1 MGKVFGN
8 WCSFGPFSI
17 FHQRAA
23 TPAGEKIEKSG
34 VMEKA
39 ARSRYICILIFFV
52 FSTCMSSREREN
64 EKNSIMRRGG
74 KTSGAKNG
82 GAQFQLLRG
91 GASGKIYIFRILKVN
106 TIGFWRKNYVH
117 QKEEFMKKSYYFFS
131 FQTSLSCDVRK
142 CTDCAIVV
150 PRAIV
155 LRCVHCILFLFD
167 MHCIVSTTQKCI
179 VCTPENQKR
188 KLINN

>member
-39 ARSRYICILIFFV
+39 GESRYICICICICIFALV
-52 FSTCMSSREREN
+52 FSTCMSSGEWGN

-74 KTSGAKNG
+74 RTSGAKNG

-91 GASGKIYIFRILKVN
+91 GTL
-106 TIGFWRKNYVH
+106 
-117 QKEEFMKKSYYFFS
+117 
-131 FQTSLSCDVRK
+131 
-142 CTDCAIVV
+142 
-150 PRAIV
+150 
-155 LRCVHCILFLFD
+155 
-167 MHCIVSTTQKCI
+167 
-179 VCTPENQKR
+179 
-188 KLINN
+188 

>member
-39 ARSRYICILIFFV
+39 GGSRYICICILIFVFV
-52 FSTCMSSREREN
+52 FSTCMSSGEREN

-74 KTSGAKNG
+74 RTSGAKNG
-82 GAQFQLLRG
+82 GAQFQFLRG
-91 GASGKIYIFRILKVN
+91 GTL
-106 TIGFWRKNYVH
+106 
-117 QKEEFMKKSYYFFS
+117 
-131 FQTSLSCDVRK
+131 
-142 CTDCAIVV
+142 
-150 PRAIV
+150 
-155 LRCVHCILFLFD
+155 
-167 MHCIVSTTQKCI
+167 
-179 VCTPENQKR
+179 
-188 KLINN
+188 